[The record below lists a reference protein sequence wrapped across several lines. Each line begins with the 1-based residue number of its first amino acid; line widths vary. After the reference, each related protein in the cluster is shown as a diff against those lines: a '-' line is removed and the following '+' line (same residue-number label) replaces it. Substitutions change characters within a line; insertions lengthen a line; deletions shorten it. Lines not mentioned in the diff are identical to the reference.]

1 MFTAKR
7 ATVSMGSRPSALI
20 RSSGRLIGPSFH
32 VALRGVRVNFF
43 VAVTVRGGQR
53 VGWHR
58 VGLRVLL
65 YT

>member
-1 MFTAKR
+1 
-7 ATVSMGSRPSALI
+7 MGSRPSAFI
-20 RSSGRLIGPSFH
+20 RSSGRLICPSSFH

>member
-1 MFTAKR
+1 
-7 ATVSMGSRPSALI
+7 MGSRHPDFI
-20 RSSGRLIGPSFH
+20 RSSGRLIGLSSFH